1 MLSKF
6 FYLQKT
12 DRKVIVIL
20 LCVIVAA
27 LTVLIFTEGRQE
39 ESTLKQVSTDKENKY
54 KKKSHRTAS
63 TGSKQPKAERF
74 YFDPNTADSSRLL
87 RLGLQ
92 SWQVSNIMK
101 YRRAGGVFRKPR
113 DFARLYG
120 LTLKQYQQLEPYIR
134 IKEEPMAA
142 DYYFNNDN
150 TIEERDTSK
159 YPIKITSK
167 EHIIL
172 NHADTTQLRKVPG
185 IGPYFAR
192 KIVEY
197 RQRLGGYYDVAQ
209 LLEIEDFPKSAIT
222 YFVIPNDTALRK
234 MNLNKLSLKE
244 LKRHPYINFYQAR
257 KIVEFRRVRGHIE
270 SLQQLGLDK
279 DFSPEAIKRLEP
291 YVEY

>member
-1 MLSKF
+1 MFSKF
-6 FYLQKT
+6 FYLQKS
-12 DRKVIVIL
+12 DRKVIVVL

-39 ESTLKQVSTDKENKY
+39 ESTLKQVSADKDNKY
-54 KKKSHRTAS
+54 RKNSHRTAS
-63 TGSKQPKAERF
+63 TRDKQPKAERF

-92 SWQVSNIMK
+92 PWQVSNIMK
-101 YRRAGGVFRKPR
+101 YRRAGGVFHKPR

-142 DYYFNNDN
+142 DYYFNNDSF
-150 TIEERDTSK
+150 IEKRDTSK

-209 LLEIEDFPKSAIT
+209 LLEIEDFPKSALT

-234 MNLNKLSLKE
+234 MNLNKLSLNE

-257 KIVEFRRVRGHIE
+257 KIVEFRRVRGHLE
-270 SLQQLGLDK
+270 NLQQLSLDK
-279 DFSPEAIKRLEP
+279 DFPPEAIQRLVP